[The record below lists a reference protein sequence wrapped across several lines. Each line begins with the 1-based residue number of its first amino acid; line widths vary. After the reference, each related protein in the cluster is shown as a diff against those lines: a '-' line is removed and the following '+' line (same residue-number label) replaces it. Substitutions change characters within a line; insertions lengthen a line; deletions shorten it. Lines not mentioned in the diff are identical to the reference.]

1 MGHSLNPAAIQ
12 QALADQIEGHLG
24 TAGTADP
31 TIENLQVT
39 AEMNLYP
46 SVPSIDIYPAE
57 PFRTSFR
64 MGTDDMTFFVR
75 ARVHTADHVA
85 GQQLLLS
92 MMGDGDASLTQAIHS
107 DRKLNNTVGGL
118 AVTQVGGFGL
128 FTDAG
133 GEGSY
138 LGALWTVRVVP

>member
-1 MGHSLNPAAIQ
+1 MQAI
-12 QALADQIEGHLG
+12 ADQIEGQLG

-31 TIENLQVT
+31 TIENLQVSGD
-39 AEMNLYP
+39 MNLYP
-46 SVPSIDIYPAE
+46 TPPSIDVYPAE
-57 PFRTSFR
+57 PFETGFKMSS
-64 MGTDDMTFFVR
+64 GVDMTFFVR

-92 MMGDGDASLTQAIHS
+92 MMGDGDASLTKAIHS
-107 DRKLNNTVGGL
+107 DRKLGGKCGGL

-138 LGALWTVRVVP
+138 MGALWTVRVVP